1 MSSQELA
8 LLIIEEETD
17 SISSRRIAKLESI
30 FNKLKIN
37 CISSKN
43 QETIIKI
50 FNDNT
55 FEKPNYIII
64 NIEINSLDEILKKI
78 KAKFEESSI
87 ILLYS
92 LYSNEA
98 LPIIKIDY
106 SIKYDLERNDIN
118 LENIELLTF
127 KIKSDNEFKRKI
139 QKYSYIRCL
148 CSGASSIVDLY
159 NDMKL
164 PRQVAVKK
172 IFIKDNKVKERNVE
186 IVKNEMMKIKS
197 PTCIELYDLI
207 SIYNFRFICMEY
219 AEQKTLAN
227 KIVESQKEK
236 SKISMN
242 EIYDIFIEL
251 LLGLYSLNEKGFMHE
266 DIKSENILL
275 KKEIIG
281 DKSFEIIKLSE
292 PGFSRKLDGKIGS
305 KTPCGTPYY
314 LSPEIA
320 NNDKKY
326 DFNCDIWS
334 LGVVLF
340 ELITYKLPWYKEKVN
355 YEEFLKLVINS
366 KKSAL
371 PENIDEKL
379 KYLIQIMLKKDPE
392 RRATLTEI
400 ITLDFIY
407 EKIENLLNK
416 FDWWKYYEGIKELK
430 NEVKPCYLFMDLL
443 SEESLNYLSDASK
456 IFIYC
461 QNKEYNPGYFSTKY
475 KATKNG
481 QDILDLF
488 NDLKK
493 WGSDSINYKQDTP
506 NNLMF
511 YLLSKQIIHCISHP
525 IKNFNDDNEIIDLV
539 NNFLN
544 DPSKYIFQNFCNFE
558 PNQMID
564 NKKIFVQNSKNA
576 LEGKKLDF
584 LLISQFVL
592 KNGLDIYNHIIKNN
606 IEVEQLHSDKK
617 YLNFLYGISL
627 FSECDIFE
635 IPFDRDDHS
644 RLAFLLNLYQIME
657 IHFSFNQ
664 YQNNYRSK
672 SGLLSYFS
680 YDVGI
685 NYQFKNFTLNNI
697 ELKHVIFR
705 NNKPVPG
712 SYMRYLYQSDKKC
725 TILPDYKDLRP
736 LLILNDLNKDISY
749 FIFKIFN
756 SKEVEQQ
763 LDDIAYKFIQLK
775 IILSSDG
782 ELFISSHIKLLVKD
796 FGPND
801 TEQNPRE
808 FLLFLSKLLNKNNDY
823 LTGKIGKPYKSK
835 LTEEEIKS
843 VSFLDKKLVDLVEK
857 GNIKINY
864 A

>member
-1 MSSQELA
+1 
-8 LLIIEEETD
+8 
-17 SISSRRIAKLESI
+17 
-30 FNKLKIN
+30 
-37 CISSKN
+37 
-43 QETIIKI
+43 
-50 FNDNT
+50 
-55 FEKPNYIII
+55 
-64 NIEINSLDEILKKI
+64 
-78 KAKFEESSI
+78 
-87 ILLYS
+87 
-92 LYSNEA
+92 
-98 LPIIKIDY
+98 
-106 SIKYDLERNDIN
+106 
-118 LENIELLTF
+118 
-127 KIKSDNEFKRKI
+127 
-139 QKYSYIRCL
+139 
-148 CSGASSIVDLY
+148 
-159 NDMKL
+159 MKL

-207 SIYNFRFICMEY
+207 SINNFRFICMEY

-635 IPFDRDDHS
+635 IPFDRNDHS

-736 LLILNDLNKDISY
+736 LLILNDLNKDISH

-756 SKEVEQQ
+756 TKEVEQQ

-808 FLLFLSKLLNKNNDY
+808 FLLFLNKLLNKNNDY

-843 VSFLDKKLVDLVEK
+843 VSFLDKK
-857 GNIKINY
+857 
-864 A
+864 

>member
-37 CISSKN
+37 CISFKN

-207 SIYNFRFICMEY
+207 SINNFRFICMEY

-627 FSECDIFE
+627 FSQCDIFE

-680 YDVGI
+680 YDLGI

-864 A
+864 V

>member
-1 MSSQELA
+1 MQ
-8 LLIIEEETD
+8 
-17 SISSRRIAKLESI
+17 
-30 FNKLKIN
+30 
-37 CISSKN
+37 
-43 QETIIKI
+43 
-50 FNDNT
+50 
-55 FEKPNYIII
+55 
-64 NIEINSLDEILKKI
+64 
-78 KAKFEESSI
+78 
-87 ILLYS
+87 
-92 LYSNEA
+92 
-98 LPIIKIDY
+98 
-106 SIKYDLERNDIN
+106 
-118 LENIELLTF
+118 
-127 KIKSDNEFKRKI
+127 
-139 QKYSYIRCL
+139 
-148 CSGASSIVDLY
+148 
-159 NDMKL
+159 L

-172 IFIKDNKVKERNVE
+172 IFIKNNKVKGRNVE

-197 PTCIELYDLI
+197 PNCIELYDLI
-207 SIYNFRFICMEY
+207 SINNFRFICMEY

-227 KIVESQKEK
+227 KIIELQKEK
-236 SKISMN
+236 NRISMN
-242 EIYDIFIEL
+242 EIYDILIEI

-430 NEVKPCYLFMDLL
+430 KEVKPCFLFMDLL
-443 SEESLNYLSDASK
+443 SEESLKYLSDASK
-456 IFIYC
+456 LFIYC
-461 QNKEYNPGYFSTKY
+461 QDKEYNPGYFSTTY
-475 KATKNG
+475 KTTKNG
-481 QDILDLF
+481 KDLLDLF

-493 WGSDSINYKQDTP
+493 WGTDSINYKQDTP

-736 LLILNDLNKDISY
+736 LLILNDLNKDISH

-756 SKEVEQQ
+756 TKEVEQQ

-808 FLLFLSKLLNKNNDY
+808 FLLFLNKLLNKNNDY

-843 VSFLDKKLVDLVEK
+843 VSFLDKK
-857 GNIKINY
+857 
-864 A
+864 